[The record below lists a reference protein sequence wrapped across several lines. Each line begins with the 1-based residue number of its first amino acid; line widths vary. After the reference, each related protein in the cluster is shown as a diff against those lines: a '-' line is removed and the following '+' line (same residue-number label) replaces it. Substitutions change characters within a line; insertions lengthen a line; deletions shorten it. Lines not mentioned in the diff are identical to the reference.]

1 MGNLEPRKVKLDLEI
16 TEFYALQSIVE
27 QWYAEHH
34 LDYSQFHS
42 QKVKVANDIRQINPN
57 ILNGTLTIN

>member
-1 MGNLEPRKVKLDLEI
+1 MGNIEANKVTLSLEI

-34 LDYSQFHS
+34 LDYIHFHS
-42 QKVKVANDIRQINPN
+42 QKIKVANDIRNTDTTMMD
-57 ILNGTLTIN
+57 GTLTIN

>member
-27 QWYAEHH
+27 QWHVEHH

>member
-1 MGNLEPRKVKLDLEI
+1 MGNLEPRKVKLNLEI

>member
-1 MGNLEPRKVKLDLEI
+1 MGNLEPCKVKLELEI

-34 LDYSQFHS
+34 LDYSHFRS
-42 QKVKVANDIRQINPN
+42 QKIKVANDIRN
-57 ILNGTLTIN
+57 IDTTTMDRTLTIN

>member
-1 MGNLEPRKVKLDLEI
+1 MGNLEPHKVKLDLEI

>member
-1 MGNLEPRKVKLDLEI
+1 MGNLEPHKVKLDLEI

-42 QKVKVANDIRQINPN
+42 QKVKVANDIRN
-57 ILNGTLTIN
+57 IDTTMMDGTLTIN